1 MIRDQ
6 INGNVLAGRM
16 RLQWMRDQVSA
27 LYDKKSPGSTPLFRC
42 VNDMINQYKWS
53 FCFLDRMIEARV
65 PSIERMQDRKRT
77 STTSPSIRSTTC
89 ASMEKWC
96 LAPLA
101 MSTLFSSVMGSC

>member
-27 LYDKKSPGSTPLFRC
+27 LYDKQSPGSTPLFRC

-65 PSIERMQDRKRT
+65 PSMERMQDRKRT